1 MTTLYLFKSLEN
13 MKDTILSFTLN
24 GKKQT
29 FLRRLDAFGEP
40 IVTNI
45 RQMARKFNMHDI
57 PSILGKLFRKYGKDN
72 VKDIKP
78 IRER

>member
-1 MTTLYLFKSLEN
+1 

-29 FLRRLDAFGEP
+29 FLRRLDTFGEP

-45 RQMARKFNMHDI
+45 KQMARKFNKNDI
-57 PSILGKLFRKYGKDN
+57 PNILRKLTLKYGKDSI
-72 VKDIKP
+72 KDIKP
-78 IRER
+78 IKEIS